1 VKYTLTLEKE
11 QLDIISKSLDL
22 YARIQ
27 MGQVSQITNPYLI
40 PLPDADYTD
49 VENKLSELK
58 TAMFPE
64 LPDKSYYSIKSKKVP
79 DPVRQAVDIF
89 EVISHRLAWDYYI
102 PPKDDPNKKP
112 EGDMFKNPFHWSSE
126 LDLPQIEKVGEKK

>member
-1 VKYTLTLEKE
+1 MKYTLTLEKE

-58 TAMFPE
+58 TLMFPE